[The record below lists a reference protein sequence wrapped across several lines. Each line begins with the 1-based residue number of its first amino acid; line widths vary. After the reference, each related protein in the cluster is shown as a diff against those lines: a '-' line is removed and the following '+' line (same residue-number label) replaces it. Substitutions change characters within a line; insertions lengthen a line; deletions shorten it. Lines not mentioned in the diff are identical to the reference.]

1 MWLAAEEVQKG
12 DIVVRSINNVM
23 FHLDVEK
30 HLEVNIANK
39 VDEEP
44 ESSEDLPSQPMGRH
58 PQHN

>member
-1 MWLAAEEVQKG
+1 MQKG